1 MSHKE
6 IDRLMVIEQCDNR
19 TIRQSV
25 AARQL
30 GISAR
35 HLRRLLKRYRT
46 EGAAGLVYRRRGQ
59 AANNAIADN
68 VRLQALSLLVTHYH
82 DFGPTLAH
90 EYLTEQHGLQ
100 FSVETLRQWMIVEG
114 CGKAKTGVH
123 VFTRVVHAATATVN
137 WCRLTVRRMTGSKDA
152 PTNAR

>member
-30 GISAR
+30 GISPR

-46 EGAAGLVYRRRGQ
+46 EGAAGLVHRRRGQ
-59 AANNAIADN
+59 VANNHSGWRVPNINELRSIVELQCYHPAINLTIFPNTPIYYYWSSSPYAASNYTAWSVSFGSGYADDVSKAVSRF
-68 VRLQALSLLVTHYH
+68 VRLVR
-82 DFGPTLAH
+82 
-90 EYLTEQHGLQ
+90 GL
-100 FSVETLRQWMIVEG
+100 
-114 CGKAKTGVH
+114 
-123 VFTRVVHAATATVN
+123 
-137 WCRLTVRRMTGSKDA
+137 
-152 PTNAR
+152 